1 MGSSS
6 LTRDQTLHPEH
17 KGLAAGPPEE
27 SLLWTLEVVGT
38 VLSVGLGQT
47 LGLIL
52 VLLYTGAVTVG
63 EMFTL

>member
-6 LTRDQTLHPEH
+6 LTRDQTLRLEH
-17 KGLAAGPPEE
+17 KVLATGPPEK

-52 VLLYTGAVTVG
+52 VLL
-63 EMFTL
+63 